1 MVEYQGRRKEGST
14 HRTTENVPLAYLISD
29 QHMLTDLVMLKY
41 PVNPPQTVRNFRL
54 GQIKAWFN
62 KTYV

>member
-1 MVEYQGRRKEGST
+1 M
-14 HRTTENVPLAYLISD
+14 PD
-29 QHMLTDLVMLKY
+29 QHMLTDLVVLKY